1 MPNEN
6 ENIFSGIPGLDQPTE
21 DLQSLLNAQTE
32 PTNPNEGIP
41 AALIPNPT
49 EPSPTTTPD
58 SNGGTQTPQMFTSEQ
73 VAQIIANLKA
83 TQSQP
88 VQPAA
93 QPSPVAPVANPVQ
106 PQVRTGYTPQQVEFI
121 TKALSSGY
129 TLEQIQAAMN
139 ASKAPAID
147 PISEKVSQIEQY
159 LKQQQYKAEE
169 NAFISKMTEF
179 GNKYGLSENDL
190 VIFGNKAMEKGINL
204 VNVSDVEL
212 VFKALYPEQYAI
224 RLQRMSNT
232 PTSQIYGGSSV
243 PEAPR
248 AAASKVE
255 DAYVENF
262 LKHSMPNQY
271 GMFKK

>member
-49 EPSPTTTPD
+49 EPSPTTPPD

-93 QPSPVAPVANPVQ
+93 QPSSVAPAANPVQ

-139 ASKAPAID
+139 ASKAPAVD

>member
-49 EPSPTTTPD
+49 EPSPTTPPD
-58 SNGGTQTPQMFTSEQ
+58 SNSGTQTPQMFTSEQ

-93 QPSPVAPVANPVQ
+93 QPNPVAPAANPVQ
-106 PQVRTGYTPQQVEFI
+106 PQARTGYTPQQVEFI

-139 ASKAPAID
+139 VSKAPAVD

>member
-58 SNGGTQTPQMFTSEQ
+58 SNGGTQTTQMFTSEQ

-88 VQPAA
+88 IQPAA

>member
-1 MPNEN
+1 
-6 ENIFSGIPGLDQPTE
+6 
-21 DLQSLLNAQTE
+21 
-32 PTNPNEGIP
+32 
-41 AALIPNPT
+41 
-49 EPSPTTTPD
+49 
-58 SNGGTQTPQMFTSEQ
+58 
-73 VAQIIANLKA
+73 
-83 TQSQP
+83 
-88 VQPAA
+88 
-93 QPSPVAPVANPVQ
+93 
-106 PQVRTGYTPQQVEFI
+106 
-121 TKALSSGY
+121 
-129 TLEQIQAAMN
+129 MN
-139 ASKAPAID
+139 ASKAPAVD
-147 PISEKVSQIEQY
+147 PISEKVTQIEQY

>member
-6 ENIFSGIPGLDQPTE
+6 ENVFSGIPGLDKPTE

-41 AALIPNPT
+41 AALVPNPA
-49 EPSPTTTPD
+49 EPSTATPTGD
-58 SNGGTQTPQMFTSEQ
+58 NGGTQTPQTFTSEQ

-83 TQSQP
+83 TQTQP
-88 VQPAA
+88 VQPAV
-93 QPSPVAPVANPVQ
+93 QPRTVAPTVNPVQ

-139 ASKAPAID
+139 ARKAPAVD

-169 NAFISKMTEF
+169 TAFISKMTEF

-262 LKHSMPNQY
+262 LRHSMPNQY